1 VERGIPMKFRLPAFV
16 SIAVLFLSPGAA
28 VAERTVVLLTN
39 EDCPV
44 TELSNLEI
52 RKAYLGIAV
61 VSEGQQIRP
70 IRLIADQDLNRIFF
84 QTIVAMSEK
93 SYERRAL
100 SLTMKFGTPRP
111 VELSNLEEV
120 VATLRQ
126 STCSVAFL
134 WADDAS
140 TISNTKIV
148 RVLWRG

>member
-1 VERGIPMKFRLPAFV
+1 MSLRLPAFV
-16 SIAVLFLSPGAA
+16 SVALLFLTPGIA
-28 VAERTVVLLTN
+28 VAERSVVLLAN
-39 EDCPV
+39 EDCPI

-52 RKAYLGIAV
+52 RKAYVGIAV
-61 VSEGQQIRP
+61 VSGGQQIRP
-70 IRLIADQDLNRIFF
+70 IRLTADPELNRIFF

-100 SLTMKFGTPRP
+100 SLTLKFGTPRP
-111 VELSNLEEV
+111 VELSDVGQV
-120 VATLRQ
+120 VAALRQ
-126 STCSVAFL
+126 STCGVAFL

>member
-1 VERGIPMKFRLPAFV
+1 MKFRLPAFV
-16 SIAVLFLSPGAA
+16 SIAVLFLSPGTA
-28 VAERTVVLLTN
+28 VADRTVVLLTN
-39 EDCPV
+39 EDCQV

-52 RKAYLGIAV
+52 RKAYVGITV
-61 VSEGQQIRP
+61 ISEGQQIRP
-70 IRLIADQDLNRIFF
+70 IRLTTDQELNRIFF

-100 SLTMKFGTPRP
+100 SLTLKFGTPRP
-111 VELSNLEEV
+111 VELSDLGEV
-120 VATLRQ
+120 VAALRQ
-126 STCSVAFL
+126 STCGIAFL